1 MTKKSISAHQLGV
14 ISGILLL
21 TLKMTSLPS
30 LMYEYGQTGG
40 ILNVIAFIG
49 FDFLF
54 LYLIILVKRIFPKT
68 TLYEILKK
76 YLGVFI
82 TKLLYVIFFLFFIF
96 KILSIMSDSF
106 TFIKDVVDEDF
117 SIVKVFICFLPV
129 ISYLAFTGIRNIART
144 SEFFFPAIIVCL
156 VVISVFAFVPI
167 DSWEL
172 GDITRAGFGN
182 FMESFFRLSFWT
194 GDLFALLLFFDKIEI
209 KKEETKKAFA
219 PLVILSFFYLIGMF
233 VYFLVYQ
240 QTAIYHTNA
249 IVDVLQYAVGATNG
263 WRMDIFSIICYMLCV
278 FIQSAIFM
286 FCASESLKKL
296 FNYKFSKV
304 RIIFI
309 NIVLVVAEYLFLT
322 DYLKYVVFA
331 KNILCYFS
339 TITMFLIPLIMI
351 IILIKGGRN
360 EKKWL

>member
-156 VVISVFAFVPI
+156 VVISVFAFHVLLLKRRNFASKLCI
-167 DSWEL
+167 GIRNLSALFEAFACL
-172 GDITRAGFGN
+172 LAANSFGF
-182 FMESFFRLSFWT
+182 LSFHIVW
-194 GDLFALLLFFDKIEI
+194 
-209 KKEETKKAFA
+209 
-219 PLVILSFFYLIGMF
+219 LV
-233 VYFLVYQ
+233 
-240 QTAIYHTNA
+240 
-249 IVDVLQYAVGATNG
+249 
-263 WRMDIFSIICYMLCV
+263 
-278 FIQSAIFM
+278 
-286 FCASESLKKL
+286 
-296 FNYKFSKV
+296 
-304 RIIFI
+304 
-309 NIVLVVAEYLFLT
+309 
-322 DYLKYVVFA
+322 
-331 KNILCYFS
+331 
-339 TITMFLIPLIMI
+339 
-351 IILIKGGRN
+351 
-360 EKKWL
+360 